1 MIAPRSRAWVALLA
15 LTLLLPGCAVIA
27 VADAAASMAVGAA
40 GLAVDAAVGTVRAG
54 GKLVGAAVDTVTDDE
69 DDDQDAPR

>member
-1 MIAPRSRAWVALLA
+1 MSTPRTRAWAALLA

-40 GLAVDAAVGTVRAG
+40 GLAVDAAVGTVRVG
-54 GKLVGAAVDTVTDDE
+54 GKLVGAAVDAVTDDE
-69 DDDQDAPR
+69 DDDQETPR